1 MPSDA
6 KKSNYAEEEHMSLL
20 REDSTASLDSEK
32 QTDSTTSALA
42 RRIPLKIKAAFILG
56 LFIFASVILALIIRV
71 KPQACAIQQFPEGVY
86 SPAHVSV
93 SYVTKRFNG
102 SFPMT
107 LTEYQGEPSPEL
119 DEKWE
124 ELYACKCKYAIS
136 RVPREEAKK
145 LTDKTVPIPGDESN
159 YIVGLE
165 VFHQLHCLDSI
176 RKSLR
181 PDYYPPM
188 QDFHTSHCVDII
200 RQALMCTVD
209 ISPIVWEW
217 REKEQVSDGRLDAIH
232 TCRDWNKIL
241 EWGKAHQI
249 QTHFD
254 IKTKAIDVLAE

>member
-1 MPSDA
+1 MPA
-6 KKSNYAEEEHMSLL
+6 TTKKDEYSEEEHLSLL
-20 REDSTASLDSEK
+20 PDESTASLDYEK
-32 QTDSTTSALA
+32 QGINKN
-42 RRIPLKIKAAFILG
+42 IPRPAGHILLKAAAILG
-56 LFIFASVILALIIRV
+56 VFIFASVVLILSVHV
-71 KPQACAIQQFPEGVY
+71 KPQTCAFQQFPEGAY
-86 SPAHVSV
+86 SPAHGSV

-124 ELYACKCKYAIS
+124 QLYAYAIS
-136 RVPREEAKK
+136 QIPREEAMK

-181 PDYYPPM
+181 PDYYPSMPN
-188 QDFHTSHCVDII
+188 FHTSHCVDII

-217 REKEQVSDGRLDAIH
+217 REKEQVSDGRLDAMH
-232 TCRDWNKIL
+232 TCRNWDQIL
-241 EWGKAHQI
+241 EWGKEHQI

-254 IKTKAIDVLAE
+254 IKTKAVDILAE